1 MMKAF
6 PFWRREGFCF
16 VMCFTAPKNSFLFCN
31 IGKKSVFMRLFSM
44 LQKYFLF
51 CNFGDTITARQFI
64 IIINSSK
71 IHFYSVKRKNNRIL
85 LCIILLK
92 YNIIANVTK

>member
-1 MMKAF
+1 MFIHNAF
-6 PFWRREGFCF
+6 NLPIPKRC
-16 VMCFTAPKNSFLFCN
+16 PKNNFLFCN
-31 IGKKSVFMRLFSM
+31 IEKKSVFMRLFSM
-44 LQKYFLF
+44 LQKVFLF
-51 CNFGDTITARQFI
+51 CNFGDNITARQFI
-64 IIINSSK
+64 IIVNNSN